1 MATDNS
7 QVLKIEKVFAEL
19 LEELEKQPVS
29 KQKAMEMQHLFLHT
43 MEKAYMVSNN
53 KNINEEDAR
62 GNAEMVLDMEK
73 LLRQQKSFSVKNL
86 PDKAINW
93 AAGLAYSGVGL
104 LFITVGFLTIVTP
117 TSAEFEIATLF
128 YFNETDGFTVLDAF
142 ALVIIFIGVFF
153 FIKAFVAQDK
163 KEA

>member
-7 QVLKIEKVFAEL
+7 QVLKIEKVFAEFI
-19 LEELEKQPVS
+19 EELEKQPVS
-29 KQKAMEMQHLFLHT
+29 KQKAIEMQHLFLHT
-43 MEKAYMVSNN
+43 MEKTYKVADNSHVD
-53 KNINEEDAR
+53 DAR
-62 GNAEMVLDMEK
+62 GNEEIVLDMDK
-73 LLRQQKSFSVKNL
+73 LLRQHRSFSVKNL

-128 YFNETDGFTVLDAF
+128 YFNEHDGFTVLDAF
-142 ALVIIFIGVFF
+142 ALVVIFIGIFF

-163 KEA
+163 KD

>member
-7 QVLKIEKVFAEL
+7 QVLKIERVFAEL

-43 MEKAYMVSNN
+43 MEKTYRVSNAVTN
-53 KNINEEDAR
+53 HDDDAR
-62 GNAEMVLDMEK
+62 GNEEIALDMAK
-73 LLRQQKSFSVKNL
+73 LLKQHKSFSVKNL

-104 LFITVGFLTIVTP
+104 LFITVGFLAIVTT
-117 TSAEFEIATLF
+117 TSAEFEIATIF
-128 YFNETDGFTVLDAF
+128 YFNEHDGFTVLDAF
-142 ALVIIFIGVFF
+142 ALVIIFIGIFF

-163 KEA
+163 KE

>member
-7 QVLKIEKVFAEL
+7 QVLKIERVFAEL

-29 KQKAMEMQHLFLHT
+29 KQKALEMQHLFLHT
-43 MEKAYMVSNN
+43 MEKTYRVSGSS
-53 KNINEEDAR
+53 INHEDDAK
-62 GNAEMVLDMEK
+62 GNQEIALDMEK
-73 LLRQQKSFSVKNL
+73 LLRQHKSFSVKNL

-104 LFITVGFLTIVTP
+104 LFITVGFLAIVTP

-128 YFNETDGFTVLDAF
+128 YFNDHDGFTVLDAF
-142 ALVIIFIGVFF
+142 ALVIIFIGIFF

-163 KEA
+163 KE

>member
-7 QVLKIEKVFAEL
+7 QVLKIEKVFAEFI
-19 LEELEKQPVS
+19 EELEKQPVS
-29 KQKAMEMQHLFLHT
+29 KQKAIEMQHLFLHT
-43 MEKAYMVSNN
+43 MEKTYKVGDHSHSD
-53 KNINEEDAR
+53 DAR
-62 GNAEMVLDMEK
+62 SSEEIVLDMDK
-73 LLRQQKSFSVKNL
+73 LLRQHRSFSVKNL

-117 TSAEFEIATLF
+117 ATAEFEIATLF
-128 YFNETDGFTVLDAF
+128 YFNEHDGFTVLDAF
-142 ALVIIFIGVFF
+142 ALVVIFIGIFF

-163 KEA
+163 KE

>member
-7 QVLKIEKVFAEL
+7 QVLKIEKVFAEFI
-19 LEELEKQPVS
+19 EELEKQPVS
-29 KQKAMEMQHLFLHT
+29 KQKAIEMQHLFLHT
-43 MEKAYMVSNN
+43 MEKTYKVADNSHVD
-53 KNINEEDAR
+53 DAR
-62 GNAEMVLDMEK
+62 GSEEIVLDMDK
-73 LLRQQKSFSVKNL
+73 LLRQHRSFSVKNL

-128 YFNETDGFTVLDAF
+128 YFNEHDGFTVLDAF
-142 ALVIIFIGVFF
+142 ALVVIFIGIFF

-163 KEA
+163 KE

>member
-7 QVLKIEKVFAEL
+7 QVLKIEKVFAEFI
-19 LEELEKQPVS
+19 EELEKQPVS
-29 KQKAMEMQHLFLHT
+29 KQKAIEMQHLFLHT
-43 MEKAYMVSNN
+43 MEKTYQVST
-53 KNINEEDAR
+53 KHHADDAR
-62 GNAEMVLDMEK
+62 GSEEIVLDMDK
-73 LLRQQKSFSVKNL
+73 LLRQHRSFSVKNL

-128 YFNETDGFTVLDAF
+128 YFNEHDGFTVLDAF
-142 ALVIIFIGVFF
+142 ALVVIFIGIFF

-163 KEA
+163 KE

>member
-7 QVLKIEKVFAEL
+7 QVLKIEKVFAEFI
-19 LEELEKQPVS
+19 EELEKQPVS
-29 KQKAMEMQHLFLHT
+29 KQKAIEMQHLFLHT
-43 MEKAYMVSNN
+43 MEKTYKVADNSHVD
-53 KNINEEDAR
+53 DAR
-62 GNAEMVLDMEK
+62 TSEEIVLDMDK
-73 LLRQQKSFSVKNL
+73 LLRQHRSFSVKNL

-128 YFNETDGFTVLDAF
+128 YFNEHDGFTVLDAF
-142 ALVIIFIGVFF
+142 ALVVIFIGIFF

-163 KEA
+163 KE

>member
-7 QVLKIEKVFAEL
+7 QVLKIEKVFAEFI
-19 LEELEKQPVS
+19 EELEKQPVS
-29 KQKAMEMQHLFLHT
+29 KQKAIEMQHLFLHT
-43 MEKAYMVSNN
+43 MEKTYKVADNSYVD
-53 KNINEEDAR
+53 DAR
-62 GNAEMVLDMEK
+62 GNEEIVLDMDK
-73 LLRQQKSFSVKNL
+73 LLRQHRSFSVKNL

-128 YFNETDGFTVLDAF
+128 YFNEHDGFTVLDAF
-142 ALVIIFIGVFF
+142 ALVVIFIGIFF

-163 KEA
+163 KD

>member
-1 MATDNS
+1 MATDNT
-7 QVLKIEKVFAEL
+7 QVLKIEKVFAEF

-29 KQKAMEMQHLFLHT
+29 KQKAIEMQHLFLHT
-43 MEKAYMVSNN
+43 MEKAYKVNSPSHTD
-53 KNINEEDAR
+53 DAR
-62 GNAEMVLDMEK
+62 GSEEIVLDMDK
-73 LLRQQKSFSVKNL
+73 LLRQHRSFSVKNL

-128 YFNETDGFTVLDAF
+128 YFNDHDGFTVLDAF
-142 ALVIIFIGVFF
+142 ALVVIFIGIFF

-163 KEA
+163 KE

>member
-7 QVLKIEKVFAEL
+7 QVLKIERVFAEL

-29 KQKAMEMQHLFLHT
+29 KQKAMEMQLLFLHT
-43 MEKAYMVSNN
+43 MEKTYKVSSLSSYHDDDA
-53 KNINEEDAR
+53 KGNE
-62 GNAEMVLDMEK
+62 EMVLDMDK
-73 LLRQQKSFSVKNL
+73 LLRQHRSFSVKNL

-104 LFITVGFLTIVTP
+104 LFITIGFLMIVTP

-128 YFNETDGFTVLDAF
+128 YFNEQDGFTILDAF
-142 ALVIIFIGVFF
+142 ALVVIFIGIFF

-163 KEA
+163 KE

>member
-7 QVLKIEKVFAEL
+7 QVLKIEKVFAEFI
-19 LEELEKQPVS
+19 EELEKQPVS
-29 KQKAMEMQHLFLHT
+29 KQKAIEMQHLFLHT
-43 MEKAYMVSNN
+43 MEKTYKVGDHSHAD
-53 KNINEEDAR
+53 DAR
-62 GNAEMVLDMEK
+62 GSEEIVLDMDK
-73 LLRQQKSFSVKNL
+73 LLRQHRSFSVKNL

-117 TSAEFEIATLF
+117 ATAEFEIATLF
-128 YFNETDGFTVLDAF
+128 YFNEHDGFTVLDAF
-142 ALVIIFIGVFF
+142 ALVVIFIGIFF

-163 KEA
+163 KE

>member
-1 MATDNS
+1 MATDNT
-7 QVLKIEKVFAEL
+7 QVLKIEKVFAEF

-29 KQKAMEMQHLFLHT
+29 KQKAIEMQHLFLHT
-43 MEKAYMVSNN
+43 MEKAYKVNSSSHTD
-53 KNINEEDAR
+53 DAR
-62 GNAEMVLDMEK
+62 GSEEIVLDMDK
-73 LLRQQKSFSVKNL
+73 LLRQHRSFSVKNL

-128 YFNETDGFTVLDAF
+128 YFNDHDGFTVLDAF
-142 ALVIIFIGVFF
+142 ALVVIFIGIFF

-163 KEA
+163 KE

>member
-7 QVLKIEKVFAEL
+7 QVLKIEKVFAEFI
-19 LEELEKQPVS
+19 EELEKQPVS
-29 KQKAMEMQHLFLHT
+29 KQKAIEMQHLFLHT
-43 MEKAYMVSNN
+43 MEKTYKVADNSHVD
-53 KNINEEDAR
+53 DAR
-62 GNAEMVLDMEK
+62 ASEEIVLDMDK
-73 LLRQQKSFSVKNL
+73 LLRQHRSFSVKNL

-128 YFNETDGFTVLDAF
+128 YFNEHDGFTVLDAF
-142 ALVIIFIGVFF
+142 ALVVIFIGIFF

-163 KEA
+163 KE

>member
-7 QVLKIEKVFAEL
+7 QVLKIERVFAEL

-43 MEKAYMVSNN
+43 MEKTYRVSNAVT
-53 KNINEEDAR
+53 IHDDDAR
-62 GNAEMVLDMEK
+62 GNEEIALDMAK
-73 LLRQQKSFSVKNL
+73 LLKQHKSFSVKNL

-104 LFITVGFLTIVTP
+104 LFITVGFLVIVTP
-117 TSAEFEIATLF
+117 TSAEFEIATIF
-128 YFNETDGFTVLDAF
+128 YFNEHDGFTVLDAF
-142 ALVIIFIGVFF
+142 ALVIIFIGIFF

-163 KEA
+163 KE

>member
-7 QVLKIEKVFAEL
+7 QVLKIEKVFAEFI
-19 LEELEKQPVS
+19 EELEKQPVS
-29 KQKAMEMQHLFLHT
+29 KQKAIEMQHLFLHT
-43 MEKAYMVSNN
+43 MEKTYQVAANSHVD
-53 KNINEEDAR
+53 DAR
-62 GNAEMVLDMEK
+62 HSEEIVLDMDK
-73 LLRQQKSFSVKNL
+73 LLRQHRSFSVKNL

-128 YFNETDGFTVLDAF
+128 YFNEHDGFTVLDAF
-142 ALVIIFIGVFF
+142 ALVVIFIGIFF

-163 KEA
+163 KE

>member
-43 MEKAYMVSNN
+43 MEKSYKVSNMGPMH
-53 KNINEEDAR
+53 EDDAR
-62 GNAEMVLDMEK
+62 GNEEMVLDMDK
-73 LLRQQKSFSVKNL
+73 LLRQHKSFSVKNL
-86 PDKAINW
+86 PDKAVNW
-93 AAGLAYSGVGL
+93 AAGLAFSGVGL
-104 LFITVGFLTIVTP
+104 LFITVGFLMIVTP
-117 TSAEFEIATLF
+117 MSAEFEIATLF

-142 ALVIIFIGVFF
+142 ALVVIFIGIFF

-163 KEA
+163 KD

>member
-7 QVLKIEKVFAEL
+7 QVLKIEKVFAEFI
-19 LEELEKQPVS
+19 EELEKQPVS
-29 KQKAMEMQHLFLHT
+29 KQKAIEMQHLFLHT
-43 MEKAYMVSNN
+43 MEKTYQVSTNHHAD
-53 KNINEEDAR
+53 DAR
-62 GNAEMVLDMEK
+62 SSEEIVLDMDK
-73 LLRQQKSFSVKNL
+73 LLRQHRSFSVKNL

-128 YFNETDGFTVLDAF
+128 YFNEHDGFTVLDAF
-142 ALVIIFIGVFF
+142 ALVVIFIGIFF

-163 KEA
+163 KE

>member
-7 QVLKIEKVFAEL
+7 QVLKVERVFAEL

-43 MEKAYMVSNN
+43 MEKTYKVSSLSSYHDDDA
-53 KNINEEDAR
+53 KGNEELI
-62 GNAEMVLDMEK
+62 LDMEK

-86 PDKAINW
+86 PYKVVNW

-104 LFITVGFLTIVTP
+104 LFIIIGFLLIVTP
-117 TSAEFEIATLF
+117 TTAEFEIATLF
-128 YFNETDGFTVLDAF
+128 YFNENDGFTLLDAF
-142 ALVIIFIGVFF
+142 ALVIIFIGIFF

-163 KEA
+163 RE

>member
-43 MEKAYMVSNN
+43 MEKSYKVSNMGPMH
-53 KNINEEDAR
+53 EDDAR
-62 GNAEMVLDMEK
+62 GNEEMVLDMDK
-73 LLRQQKSFSVKNL
+73 LLRQHKSFSVKNL
-86 PDKAINW
+86 PDKAVNW
-93 AAGLAYSGVGL
+93 AAGLAFSGVGL
-104 LFITVGFLTIVTP
+104 LFITVGFLMIVTP
-117 TSAEFEIATLF
+117 MSAEFEIATLF
-128 YFNETDGFTVLDAF
+128 YFNESDGFTVLDAF
-142 ALVIIFIGVFF
+142 ALVVIFIGIFF

-163 KEA
+163 KD